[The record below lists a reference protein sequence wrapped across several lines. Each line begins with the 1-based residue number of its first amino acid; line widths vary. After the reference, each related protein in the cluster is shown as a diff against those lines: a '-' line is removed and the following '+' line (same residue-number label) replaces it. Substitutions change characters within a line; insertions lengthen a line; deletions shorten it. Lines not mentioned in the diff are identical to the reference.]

1 MIENILDHNHD
12 FQINLQSDIDRFRQ
26 TLEEE
31 YAKSDDDHEGFKE
44 ISDKLVKKLLS
55 MLKKASAENNL
66 LKRSQELDKISRLI
80 TIFINQYQEVSETKF
95 GNDLKSWLNLVQINA
110 LGFQWMGRLDD
121 AMQSKDELDKIKQY
135 ILGYQQAKEFAELYW
150 AELPAEEKENLEK
163 IAKNH
168 QEESNFLAGA
178 AKGLKQKIKKL
189 KFQIYLFLLSIK
201 DGLKTGSFRNFFD
214 EYKNALTSC
223 VSLILSKAK
232 ADAELSNFKEAQE
245 LKAMLEEPTSSID
258 WEEEKAFMMMLI
270 ADMEEARQGEYI
282 PEEVAAFDE
291 MLKQF
296 IE

>member
-1 MIENILDHNHD
+1 MIENILDHNRD
-12 FQINLQSDIDRFRQ
+12 FKINLQSDIDRFRQ
-26 TLEEE
+26 TLEKE

-44 ISDKLVKKLLS
+44 ISDKLAKKLLS

-66 LKRSQELDKISRLI
+66 LKRSAELYRISRLI
-80 TIFINQYQEVSETKF
+80 TIFINQYPEVSETKF
-95 GNDLKSWLNLVQINA
+95 GNDLKSWLNIVQINA
-110 LGFQWMGRLDD
+110 LGFEWMGRLDN
-121 AMQSKDELDKIKQY
+121 AIQSKDELDQIKQY

-150 AELPAEEKENLEK
+150 AELPAEEKETLEK
-163 IAKNH
+163 IAQNN

-178 AKGLKQKIKKL
+178 TKDLKQKIKKL
-189 KFQIYLFLLSIK
+189 KFQVYLCLLSIK
-201 DGLKTGSFRNFFD
+201 DGLKTGYFRNFFD

-223 VSLILSKAK
+223 VSVILAKAK

-245 LKAMLEEPTSSID
+245 LKAMLDEPTSSID